1 MNSFKLILTTILS
14 GFIIVLSTNA
24 QETSEDLD
32 GSAFMDILIKQLI
45 EDMPKDDKVYQ
56 PTSFRD
62 NFISHL
68 DELID
73 PDIVYDP
80 SYRRLDNMCDDVPAD
95 VGVCSDVVIRAFH
108 KIDVCLAEYVYAYR
122 YTKGLPIDTNID
134 HRRVRNLGAMF
145 RNQDMSVKYKG
156 ELTPIYKGDII
167 WFKMPGNLDHIAIA
181 MEDGVQYTHPPKV
194 LHNIGYGQVVD
205 KQPWAYE
212 VYEIY
217 RVPDTI
223 E

>member
-32 GSAFMDILIKQLI
+32 GSAFIDILVEQII
-45 EDMPKDDKVYQ
+45 ADMPKDDEH
-56 PTSFRD
+56 TSLKD
-62 NFISHL
+62 DFISHL

-73 PDIVYDP
+73 PSIIYDG
-80 SYRRLDNMCDDVPAD
+80 SYRRLDNLCDDVPAD

-108 KIDVCLAEYVYAYR
+108 KVDMCLAEHVRALR
-122 YTKGLPIDTNID
+122 VTQGLPIDRHID
-134 HRRVRNLGAMF
+134 HRRVRNIGALF
-145 RNQDMSVKYKG
+145 TAEGWSVKYKG
-156 ELTPIYKGDII
+156 KLTPIYKGDII

-217 RVPDTI
+217 RIPTI

>member
-32 GSAFMDILIKQLI
+32 GSAFIDILIEQI
-45 EDMPKDDKVYQ
+45 IADMPKDPSYEELSLN
-56 PTSFRD
+56 TL
-62 NFISHL
+62 FIEGL
-68 DELID
+68 ETLIN

-108 KIDVCLAEYVYAYR
+108 NVDICLAEYVGAYR
-122 YTKGLPIDTNID
+122 LTEGLPVDTNID
-134 HRRVRNLGAMF
+134 HRRVRNLGALF
-145 RNQDMSVKYKG
+145 NDQGWKVKYKG
-156 ELTPIYKGDII
+156 ELTKILKGDII

-181 MEDGVQYTHPPKV
+181 MEDGVQYGHPPKV

-205 KQPWAYE
+205 KQPWAYH
-212 VYEIY
+212 VHEIY
-217 RVPDTI
+217 RMPTI